1 MLIKLETKAQLYSVF
16 SNDEHMYQ
24 KKNKKLLYHFITAPD
39 SGKVSD

>member
-16 SNDEHMYQ
+16 SNDEQIYQ
-24 KKNKKLLYHFITAPD
+24 KNKQLLYYFITAPD

>member
-24 KKNKKLLYHFITAPD
+24 KNKKLLYHFITAPD